1 MPTAAVEGPGNN
13 HPSREGVRARVASLI
28 NEIAKVPLDQITEE
42 ATIDEQ
48 LQMQS
53 VIFVELQVAIEEE
66 YGIQVDLIHVVE
78 LNRFGPIV
86 DYVHQC
92 TQEARDEALGG

>member
-1 MPTAAVEGPGNN
+1 MPTADVQGQRDG
-13 HPSREGVRARVASLI
+13 HPSREEIRARVTSLI
-28 NEIAKVPLDQITEE
+28 NEIAKIPLEQITEE

-86 DYVHQC
+86 DYLYQC